1 MPQNNELS
9 RYNISGSL
17 NLLHKVNRKENNL
30 DYWYVCLVECRVN
43 HNHLSIIR
51 SEYIIMISCSFVDV
65 HPAICIYQQSKSWAI
80 LSKNL
85 LKEQRSTIADTRLGS
100 LRCAVLVSWQQ
111 QDYVSIP
118 EMWHKH
124 RQTLPFVLPLL
135 RLLYFNFQSREKTL
149 CFCTSGIFGRGFKI
163 TWIPHSLSKMSEVP
177 FKVMSDPKIFRVI
190 WQFVNICGAFRQ

>member
-1 MPQNNELS
+1 MQQNNES
-9 RYNISGSL
+9 STYNISGSL

-65 HPAICIYQQSKSWAI
+65 HPAICIYQQSIMSHFETFF
-80 LSKNL
+80 
-85 LKEQRSTIADTRLGS
+85 KEKRSTIADTRLGS

-149 CFCTSGIFGRGFKI
+149 FSFSTSGIFAVD
-163 TWIPHSLSKMSEVP
+163 SK
-177 FKVMSDPKIFRVI
+177 
-190 WQFVNICGAFRQ
+190 